1 MDHFMAITATFAE
14 HRDPEKARGMAHY
27 MRDQF
32 LFYGV
37 QATQRRQLSRP
48 WLKIERKQPIDWRLI
63 DQCFAAA
70 ERELQYFACDYLRRR
85 TCYLTYEDLPHIK
98 TLLMTKSWW
107 DTVDSLVKVL
117 GQMALADPRV
127 ATMMVTWGTDPNL
140 WVRRAAIE
148 HQLGLKDRTNQVRL
162 ATIITANLGQ
172 DEFFIN
178 KAIGWAL
185 REYSKT
191 DSDWVRNYL
200 AEYQGQLAPLSVREA
215 SKYL

>member
-1 MDHFMAITATFAE
+1 
-14 HRDPEKARGMAHY
+14 
-27 MRDQF
+27 
-32 LFYGV
+32 
-37 QATQRRQLSRP
+37 
-48 WLKIERKQPIDWRLI
+48 
-63 DQCFAAA
+63 
-70 ERELQYFACDYLRRR
+70 
-85 TCYLTYEDLPHIK
+85 
-98 TLLMTKSWW
+98 
-107 DTVDSLVKVL
+107 
-117 GQMALADPRV
+117 
-127 ATMMVTWGTDPNL
+127 MMVTWGTDPNL

-148 HQLGLKDRTNQVRL
+148 HQLGLKDRTDQVRL

-191 DSDWVRNYL
+191 DLDWVRNYL